1 MGQKPIREGESTM
14 NGTVSNTGQVSRGV
28 RTLRQLRRSIGV
40 VTGLLV
46 GAVGLIAAA
55 PAAFAMHLEQPTGP
69 AGAPTPTTTVVHSG
83 MLGWEITLIAV
94 GAAVVS
100 AFATAFLLRMGS
112 GRRLGHAAS

>member
-1 MGQKPIREGESTM
+1 MGHKPIQEGESTM
-14 NGTVSNTGQVSRGV
+14 NGTVSNAGHDSRGV
-28 RTLRQLRRSIGV
+28 RTLKQLRRSIGV

-55 PAAFAMHLEQPTGP
+55 PAAFAMHLTQPSGP

-83 MLGWEITLIAV
+83 MLGWQITLIAV

-112 GRRLGHAAS
+112 SRRISHAAS